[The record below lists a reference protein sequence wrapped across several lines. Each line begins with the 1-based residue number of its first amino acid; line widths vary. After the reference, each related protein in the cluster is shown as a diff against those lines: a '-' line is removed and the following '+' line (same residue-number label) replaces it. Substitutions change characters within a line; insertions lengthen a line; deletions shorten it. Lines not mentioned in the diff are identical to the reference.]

1 MLLFQALS
9 CANIFSIS
17 SSSEFLALVE
27 VPILPVLTDG
37 ALASWKTRHY
47 LNTRVLNFSRTG
59 PPFKLLEWHRE
70 TENNNNR
77 NNGFHCN
84 NQHNVTL

>member
-1 MLLFQALS
+1 MGIEKIKITLASEVLLFQALS

-37 ALASWKTRHY
+37 ALAS
-47 LNTRVLNFSRTG
+47 
-59 PPFKLLEWHRE
+59 
-70 TENNNNR
+70 
-77 NNGFHCN
+77 
-84 NQHNVTL
+84 